1 MHRKFRRFANDA
13 LWPRSPAAR
22 PVRKEV
28 LNHLWTLMD
37 QKTLKRI
44 VVKPLRGSNAKA
56 RALESVGNIVNL
68 LVESCRILHLLAVAG

>member
-1 MHRKFRRFANDA
+1 
-13 LWPRSPAAR
+13 
-22 PVRKEV
+22 
-28 LNHLWTLMD
+28 MD